1 MLILRGAAEDT
12 LLMWG
17 TPEFR
22 ATFDDFKNIKGDF
35 EGAVKKTMHG
45 LMKAAGIKPPSKDIE
60 R

>member
-1 MLILRGAAEDT
+1 M
-12 LLMWG
+12 G